1 MRVWRKTTQNY
12 PPNPLKIA
20 QKRWYLRQTHP
31 LLGMDFDNQQK
42 GGSFGSNLGAIWE
55 SFGRHLGGVAG
66 WQGGRGGR
74 VARVG
79 GEEEK
84 EEEEE
89 EEEGQGSSFLYIQ
102 TPDQPP
108 HGGR

>member
-1 MRVWRKTTQNY
+1 MDLDTQFFS
-12 PPNPLKIA
+12 PP
-20 QKRWYLRQTHP
+20 
-31 LLGMDFDNQQK
+31 
-42 GGSFGSNLGAIWE
+42 FGSHLGAIWE

-108 HGGR
+108 QCGR